1 MKHALIIGVGGVVG
15 YNLAERL
22 LLAKDWKITGVC
34 RHKGSYLPDGIN
46 VIECDVLDGG
56 LVKQKFTEE
65 KLRDV
70 THIYFVAWLETGSPK
85 DQERNN
91 LQMLRN
97 VVEQTERVSQKLE
110 HVYLQ
115 TGSKHYAMHLGPVS
129 GMTTPNREDDPRP
142 PKQPGNFYYPMQDY
156 LKDRV
161 AGGANWV
168 WTETRPPWIIGF
180 SIGKVMNV
188 GVSLGVYASLLK
200 EMGQPLIFPYGEKAF
215 HALRDYVDIHIL
227 TKSILWMTTKEH
239 CAYNSFNIQNGD
251 YTRMEQLWPKM
262 AEYFGMDWK
271 MADRPFSV
279 TEWVKDKGDIWNRI
293 CDKHNLQKFE
303 LAQVGTWQSLDA
315 ALNRDWDDITLSTKA
330 REFGFHDFKNTE
342 QMYWD
347 FFDTL
352 QNKKVI
358 PPLPDNLSTRRH
370 GTSSTSIKSK

>member
-15 YNLAERL
+15 YNLCERL
-22 LLAKDWKITGVC
+22 LLAKDWKVTGVC
-34 RHKGSYLPDGIN
+34 RRKASYLPERVN
-46 VIECDVLDGG
+46 VIECDVLETN
-56 LVKQKFTEE
+56 LVRERFTED

-70 THIYFVAWLETGSPK
+70 THIYFVAWLERGSPK
-85 DQERNN
+85 EQEKNN

-97 VVEQTERVSQKLE
+97 VVEQTERVSQNLQ

-115 TGSKHYAMHLGPVS
+115 TGTKHYGMHLGPQC

-142 PKQPGNFYYPMQDY
+142 PKQEGNFYYPMQDY

-161 AGGANWV
+161 ANGANWN
-168 WTETRPPWIIGF
+168 WTESRPPWIIGF

-200 EMGQPLIFPYGEKAF
+200 EMGQPLIFPYGEKPF
-215 HALRDYVDIHIL
+215 HALRDYVDINIL
-227 TKSILWMTTKEH
+227 TRGILWMSTHEH
-239 CAYNSFNIQNGD
+239 CANNSFNMQNGD
-251 YTRMEQLWPKM
+251 YTRMEQLWPKL

-271 MADRPFSV
+271 LADKPFLV
-279 TEWVKDKGDIWNRI
+279 TDFVKDKGEIWNRI

-303 LAQVGTWQSLDA
+303 LSEVGTWQSLDV
-315 ALNRDWDDITLSTKA
+315 ALNRDWDDITLMHKA
-330 REFGFHDFKNTE
+330 RKFGFNDCKDTE

-352 QNKKVI
+352 QNQKVI
-358 PPLPDNLSTRRH
+358 PTIGNSRKRPGTR
-370 GTSSTSIKSK
+370 TTVQSK